1 MPGTI
6 LVVEDSQNIRRF
18 IRTTLDLEGYRV
30 LEAAT
35 VQNGLDVARREL
47 PDLVLLDLALPDG
60 TGWDFLESLQ
70 AQPAAHGLRV
80 AILTASA
87 DRGMADRGLAA
98 GAIAFITKPISAGDL
113 VASVRRLLD
122 ANPPTPDRS
131 K

>member
-1 MPGTI
+1 MPDTI

-30 LEAAT
+30 LEAET
-35 VQNGLDVARREL
+35 MRDGLDVARREL

-60 TGWDFLESLQ
+60 SGWDFLQSIQ
-70 AQPAAHGLRV
+70 AQPAARGLRV

-98 GAIAFITKPISAGDL
+98 GAIAFITKPIAAGDL
-113 VASVRRLLD
+113 VASVRRLLGAD
-122 ANPPTPDRS
+122 QPPSDRS
-131 K
+131 E

>member
-1 MPGTI
+1 MSHTI

-30 LEAAT
+30 LEAST
-35 VQNGLDVARREL
+35 VRDGLDIARREQ

-60 TGWDFLESLQ
+60 FGWDFLQAIQ
-70 AQPAAHGLRV
+70 AQPAAGGLRV

-98 GAIAFITKPISAGDL
+98 GAIAFITKPIAAGEL
-113 VASVRRLLD
+113 VAHVRRLLD
-122 ANPPTPDRS
+122 AGESLPDRS
-131 K
+131 E